1 MIAGKWKRYFEIILN
16 LSAKAFMK
24 TQSFTKP
31 KIYRFIDNAVKFL
44 AFQMR
49 REITEINV
57 IRKVPQTS

>member
-1 MIAGKWKRYFEIILN
+1 MHANDYRKVET
-16 LSAKAFMK
+16 FMK
-24 TQSFTKP
+24 TQCYHLLLP
-31 KIYRFIDNAVKFL
+31 KVYRFIDYAVKFL